1 MTPDPLAVV
10 VWTVIAFFSGS
21 LMFSL
26 WLGRLALGRDIREVG
41 DGNPGAT
48 NALKAGGFRLG
59 LLAFLLDYVKGAIP
73 VAIARYGFGIYG
85 FALLPVCFAAMLGH
99 AFSPW
104 LGFRGGKAAAVT
116 MGVWTAI
123 TLWEAPTLAG
133 LTLGLWFSLL
143 ASSGWAMM
151 FTLGCLTAY
160 YAITQPM
167 PETLA
172 LAAGTIA
179 LIGWKYRADLRQP
192 PKFRPWVLRRLG
204 YTISL
209 TS

>member
-1 MTPDPLAVV
+1 VTPDPLAVV
-10 VWTVIAFFSGS
+10 IWTVIAFFSGS

-41 DGNPGAT
+41 DGNPGST
-48 NALKAGGFRLG
+48 NVLKAGGFRLG
-59 LLAFLLDYVKGAIP
+59 LLAFLLDYLKGVIP
-73 VAIARYGFGIYG
+73 VAAARYGFGIYG

-99 AFSPW
+99 AYSPW
-104 LGFRGGKAAAVT
+104 VGFRGGKAAAVT

-123 TLWEAPTLAG
+123 TLWEAPTLSG
-133 LTLGLWFSLL
+133 ITLGVWFSLL
-143 ASSGWAMM
+143 ANSGWAMM

-160 YAITQPM
+160 YIITQPD

-179 LIGWKYRADLRQP
+179 LIGWKYRADLRKP
-192 PKFRPWVLRRLG
+192 PVFRAWVLRRLG
-204 YTISL
+204 QPTL
-209 TS
+209 R